1 MSAAEIIEQIKAL
14 PPEERRA
21 VFAFVQIAE
30 QDAPADDTT
39 VRYADDRAFEAVVDR
54 VFEKHAELFKK
65 LAE

>member
-14 PPEERRA
+14 SPEERSE
-21 VFAFVQIAE
+21 VIAFVRSTE
-30 QDAPADDTT
+30 NDDAKTDGA
-39 VRYADDRAFEAVVDR
+39 VRYSDDESFEAVADR